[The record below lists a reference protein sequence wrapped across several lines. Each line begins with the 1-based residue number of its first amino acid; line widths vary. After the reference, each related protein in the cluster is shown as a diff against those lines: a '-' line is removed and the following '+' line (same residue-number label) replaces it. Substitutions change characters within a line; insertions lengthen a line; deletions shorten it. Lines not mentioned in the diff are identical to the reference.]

1 MQSDAKEFII
11 GTRSALRKRCKM
23 LGPEKRFYPL
33 AKKLICENMKST
45 TLMDIYHILKD
56 GEGTE
61 IQLDSKTIAKARRC
75 IDRMI
80 ALGG

>member
-1 MQSDAKEFII
+1 
-11 GTRSALRKRCKM
+11 
-23 LGPEKRFYPL
+23 
-33 AKKLICENMKST
+33 MKST

-56 GEGTE
+56 GEGAE
-61 IQLDSKTIAKARRC
+61 IQLDAKTITKARCC

>member
-1 MQSDAKEFII
+1 
-11 GTRSALRKRCKM
+11 
-23 LGPEKRFYPL
+23 
-33 AKKLICENMKST
+33 MKSS

-61 IQLDSKTIAKARRC
+61 IQLDSKTIAKARCC

>member
-1 MQSDAKEFII
+1 M
-11 GTRSALRKRCKM
+11 
-23 LGPEKRFYPL
+23 